1 MKLHY
6 MGKYNLDE
14 NSLPNGEH
22 KKNAVKFKEPANIKK
37 LAVVM
42 NLAAF
47 MIVVLLFVFIFL
59 RFKGISF
66 LDNILDFYIGCV
78 LPLLILFPHEIL
90 HAICFKKDVYLYTN
104 FKQGMLFVFGPED
117 MSKSRFIF
125 MSLLPNIVFGFIPFI
140 LGMIFSWLG
149 AAIFGAIAISSG
161 AGDYMNVFNAIVQM
175 PKGSRVY
182 MYGVHSF
189 WYMPDEQ

>member
-22 KKNAVKFKEPANIKK
+22 KKNAVKFKEPENIKK
-37 LAVVM
+37 LAIVINV
-42 NLAAF
+42 AAF
-47 MIVVLLFVFIFL
+47 VIVILLFVFIFL
-59 RFKGISF
+59 RFKEISF

-78 LPLLILFPHEIL
+78 LPLLILFPHEFL
-90 HAICFKKDVYLYTN
+90 HAVCFKKDVYLYTN

-182 MYGVHSF
+182 MYGIHTY
-189 WYMPDEQ
+189 WYKPDEQ